1 MKLKEKIRISIP
13 SALSRFGLFA
23 VIIVAILFSGC
34 NLNCVSGEGE
44 IVEDERKLDAFKTIV
59 LNVSVDLFIVQ
70 NANFPQLMVKAE
82 QNIIDLFNIGVVG
95 DELRIDM
102 DGCYD
107 SDARPEIYLVTN
119 RIEGITINGSGDVIS
134 QSPLFGS
141 RIELNVR
148 GSGDMR
154 LESTHQFIRV
164 SIKGSGD
171 VNLSG
176 KTDRFEGE
184 VKGSGDIKGA
194 NMQAKSASISIKG
207 SGDCFIHASEYLEA
221 SIKGSG
227 DLVYSGNPGTKE
239 INVAG
244 SGTVK
249 DRN

>member
-13 SALSRFGLFA
+13 SALSKAWVFFCVLAF
-23 VIIVAILFSGC
+23 LSSGC
-34 NLNCVSGEGE
+34 NFNCVSGEGE
-44 IVEDERKLDAFKTIV
+44 IVEDERKLDAFKTLV
-59 LNVSVDLFIVQ
+59 LNVPVDLFIVQ
-70 NANFPQLMVKAE
+70 NSNSPQLMVKAE
-82 QNIIDLFNIGVVG
+82 RNIIDLFNIGVVG
-95 DELRIDM
+95 DELRIDIE
-102 DGCYD
+102 GCFD
-107 SDARPEIYLVTN
+107 SYRRPEIYLVTN

-134 QSPLFGS
+134 QSPLYGA
-141 RIELNVR
+141 RLDLNIK

-154 LESTHQFIRV
+154 LESTHQFIRAA
-164 SIKGSGD
+164 IKGSGD
-171 VNLSG
+171 INLSG
-176 KTDRFEGE
+176 NTNRFEAD
-184 VKGSGDIKGA
+184 VKGSGDIKAA

-207 SGDCFIHASEYLEA
+207 SGDCFIHASEYLEV